1 MRLPRKVEK
10 AYNCLMDY
18 RERCDSEARKVFID
32 IFTPMFFQENH
43 HSLKINVGKQV
54 RSSFLSWLTSTI
66 DNFNV
71 VLAEHNNEPMFIIRD
86 CKGLNSYIS
95 INLSQMSNLRIEQM
109 GNEMVGMRYIIEFT
123 YNDEIDYQMFVVL
136 SKD

>member
-1 MRLPRKVEK
+1 
-10 AYNCLMDY
+10 
-18 RERCDSEARKVFID
+18 
-32 IFTPMFFQENH
+32 MFFQENH

-136 SKD
+136 SKN